1 MTNYNQILNLIAIL
15 SLSFREI
22 CGQPLAKY
30 KDIMSYRRTETT
42 QQCQDETKAL
52 IDGGVDTPI
61 SFIEGIGAN
70 ITDYCKIGGFESFK
84 CDFSDKDTLKSCM
97 DAGGQHLLMRV
108 NLTCEPLSAY
118 LENFPFCVGASCASD
133 HISKGYKA
141 DVLNT
146 IKEVAVNLSG
156 GLLKLENC
164 QIDAV
169 PNTSGSTGLSN
180 MLMCVVLVAAA
191 PLLLIV

>member
-22 CGQPLAKY
+22 CGQPLAKH

-42 QQCQDETKAL
+42 QCQNETNAL
-52 IDGGVDTPI
+52 IDGGVDTPT

-70 ITDYCKIGGFESFK
+70 IPDHCGGSLADGLK
-84 CDFSDKDTLKSCM
+84 CNFSKKDTSKSCK
-97 DAGGQHLLMRV
+97 DAGGQHLLMRL
-108 NLTCEPLSAY
+108 NITCDPISAY
-118 LENFPFCVGASCASD
+118 LENFPFCVGTSCAID
-133 HISKGYKA
+133 DISEDYKEN
-141 DVLNT
+141 VLNT
-146 IKEVAVNLSG
+146 IQEVADTITG
-156 GLLKLENC
+156 GFLKLENC
-164 QIDAV
+164 QIDV
-169 PNTSGSTGLSN
+169 LPNTSGSTGLSN